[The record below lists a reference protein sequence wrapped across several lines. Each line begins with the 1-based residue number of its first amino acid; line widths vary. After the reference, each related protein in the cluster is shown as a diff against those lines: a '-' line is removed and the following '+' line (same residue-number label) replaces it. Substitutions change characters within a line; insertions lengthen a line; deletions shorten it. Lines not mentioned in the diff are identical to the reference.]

1 MIVKIQGTITSALQK
16 RSGVSQM
23 GNAWAIQEFVVTD
36 AQNNS
41 LCFEVFGEENIQKFS
56 INQQVNVDCILNSRE
71 YNGRYYTSLRYLAP
85 KVDANQMSVQQPM
98 RQQVQGVPQQTT
110 QIQQGYSQPMQ
121 PSVVQTH
128 QQPMQTPANNDALP
142 F

>member
-85 KVDANQMSVQQPM
+85 KLDANQQSVQQP
-98 RQQVQGVPQQTT
+98 V
-110 QIQQGYSQPMQ
+110 QPMQ
-121 PSVVQTH
+121 QTVVQPY
-128 QQPMQTPANNDALP
+128 QQPMQTQASNDALP

>member
-85 KVDANQMSVQQPM
+85 KVDSNQQSVQQP
-98 RQQVQGVPQQTT
+98 VQ
-110 QIQQGYSQPMQ
+110 QPMQ
-121 PSVVQTH
+121 PMQQTVVQPY
-128 QQPMQTPANNDALP
+128 QQPMQKQANNDALP

>member
-41 LCFEVFGEENIQKFS
+41 LCFEVFGEENIQKFA

-85 KVDANQMSVQQPM
+85 KVDANQQSVQQP
-98 RQQVQGVPQQTT
+98 VQHPV
-110 QIQQGYSQPMQ
+110 QPMQ
-121 PSVVQTH
+121 QTVVQPY
-128 QQPMQTPANNDALP
+128 QQPMQTQASNDALP

>member
-85 KVDANQMSVQQPM
+85 KVDANQQSVQQPV
-98 RQQVQGVPQQTT
+98 QQPV
-110 QIQQGYSQPMQ
+110 
-121 PSVVQTH
+121 
-128 QQPMQTPANNDALP
+128 QPMQTQPNNDALP